1 MLSQCVQSFS
11 SHCWGAFS
19 CVFDA
24 CVWGGW
30 TKAMCLVRP
39 HTSGASLYKS
49 CENQTIKCTKCAL
62 WVTDLPHLH
71 HRHLAYLSKS
81 LVTAP
86 VSLGLCEIN
95 FQKNKIK
102 NKKISLTSHNSLRGT
117 GSTFDIS
124 QHERRVSPCRPSQY
138 QKRLFAINVH
148 CKKKLFLSVY
158 CISRLSLSTPAL
170 IFPSRC
176 LKLFKICKMLDRPSL
191 SGFLCF
197 FFFLNKNKSAV

>member
-95 FQKNKIK
+95 FQKNKRK
-102 NKKISLTSHNSLRGT
+102 NEKNQFDFSQQLARHRLNLWHLSARTASFTMQTFSISETTVCN
-117 GSTFDIS
+117 
-124 QHERRVSPCRPSQY
+124 QC
-138 QKRLFAINVH
+138 
-148 CKKKLFLSVY
+148 
-158 CISRLSLSTPAL
+158 AL
-170 IFPSRC
+170 
-176 LKLFKICKMLDRPSL
+176 
-191 SGFLCF
+191 
-197 FFFLNKNKSAV
+197 

>member
-102 NKKISLTSHNSLRGT
+102 KSVWLLTTACEAQAQPLT
-117 GSTFDIS
+117 
-124 QHERRVSPCRPSQY
+124 
-138 QKRLFAINVH
+138 
-148 CKKKLFLSVY
+148 
-158 CISRLSLSTPAL
+158 SLSTNGEFHHADL
-170 IFPSRC
+170 LNIRNDCLQSMCTVKKTIFIGILYFAP
-176 LKLFKICKMLDRPSL
+176 L
-191 SGFLCF
+191 SFYSCADLP
-197 FFFLNKNKSAV
+197 L